1 MITVPTATPIDLNT
15 YARRYWYEHFC
26 QFEIPITYR
35 TIQIDVTA
43 LKQYCKQNNLKF
55 SLTLGF
61 ILTRANNYVREFRH
75 RIVNDTLVEYDRIIP
90 AFTVLQPN
98 KVFAIAKGVYTDNFA
113 DDYHVN
119 LSNNDS
125 VATGQMTT
133 PPSEHFGQIFIT
145 TNPWTTQTAVQA
157 PYSKRFASMPVFC
170 AGRMYDD
177 AGRIKLGLGLQVHHG
192 LVDGYHIGHLV
203 DIVQRHLEDPAII
216 EGHVVS
222 TFEQRA

>member
-1 MITVPTATPIDLNT
+1 MNTNPTATPIDLDT

-43 LKQYCKQNNLKF
+43 LKTYCKQNNRKF

-61 ILTRANNYVREFRH
+61 ILTRANNHVREFRH

-98 KVFAIAKGVYTDNFA
+98 NVFAIARGVYTDSYA
-113 DDYHVN
+113 DDYRAN
-119 LSNNDS
+119 LSNNER
-125 VATGQMTT
+125 VATGLTT
-133 PPSEHFGQIFIT
+133 QQPSDHFGQVFIT

-157 PYSKRFASMPVFC
+157 PYSKRLASMPVYC
-170 AGRMYDD
+170 VGRMYDD
-177 AGRIKLGLGLQVHHG
+177 GDRIKVGLGLQVHHG

-203 DIVQRHLEDPAII
+203 DIIHQHLETPAII
-216 EGHVVS
+216 EGHFVS
-222 TFEQRA
+222 TFQQRA